1 MSRAKALLLALAG
14 LLLPVGLALGVYLTS
29 AGSLA
34 AVPTVIEPLD
44 TIARSA
50 TTTEPTETTTEQGT
64 TTTET
69 TGGDDDR
76 NDDLPGKCEDPDHRL
91 DPDCDPRT
99 AQDDDSSGHG
109 SGSGEDSSGSGSGG
123 GGGGDSS
130 GPGGGGGS
138 SGPGSGDDD

>member
-1 MSRAKALLLALAG
+1 MSRARALLLALAG

-34 AVPTVIEPLD
+34 AVPTVIEPPAH
-44 TIARSA
+44 IARSA
-50 TTTEPTETTTEQGT
+50 TTTEATDTTTEQGT

-69 TGGDDDR
+69 TGGGDDR
-76 NDDLPGKCEDPDHRL
+76 DDDLPGKCEDPDHRL

-123 GGGGDSS
+123 
-130 GPGGGGGS
+130 PGGGGGS